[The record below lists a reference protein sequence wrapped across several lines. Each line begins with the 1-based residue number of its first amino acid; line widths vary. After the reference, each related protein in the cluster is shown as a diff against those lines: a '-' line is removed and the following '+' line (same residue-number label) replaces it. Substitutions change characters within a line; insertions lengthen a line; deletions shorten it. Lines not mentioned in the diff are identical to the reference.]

1 MNDMHD
7 KIFFFPHPY
16 LRDRQL
22 DTIRRWP
29 PNEVC
34 NPEIAVNRVGAQVP
48 KNKATQVKV
57 KRPWKQILPL
67 LNIKIRPK
75 SAPLNSVVYVWGGL
89 IASGAFIVDID
100 NPWSLVGYNLRAMS
114 LYRWIIKNILLSK
127 RCKEIRC
134 MSESCQLSLKEL
146 FGEKVYLK
154 ANVHYPKISQA
165 IHEIPATYGE
175 CRFLFVGTQ
184 FELKGGEVLLKAF
197 SRVYQRLGTGQ
208 LDIITHLPKKFETLV
223 KSCPGIH
230 IHPAQ
235 FTREHIHQE
244 FMTKANVLIHP
255 TYVDSFGMVILEAL
269 SYGLAVIA
277 TDIYAIHEMVR
288 QNENGVLLTPP
299 ISIWNGVMPSK
310 YYYQLSTINQHIQ
323 NIDTRLFE
331 SQLEAAIERFIVDET
346 WQVSARKNSIKI
358 MKERFAC

>member
-1 MNDMHD
+1 MDNIQI
-7 KIFFFPHPY
+7 KVFFYPHPY

-29 PNEVC
+29 VSNIC

-48 KNKATQVKV
+48 KSKAVQVKI

-67 LNIKIRPK
+67 LNIKFRPK
-75 SAPLNSVVYVWGGL
+75 SAPLSSVVYVWGGL
-89 IASGAFIVDID
+89 IASGAFIIDID

-134 MSESCQLSLKEL
+134 MSESCRLSLKEL
-146 FGEKVYLK
+146 FGEQVYLK
-154 ANVHYPKISQA
+154 ASVHYPKISQVV
-165 IHEIPATYGE
+165 HELPEISNE

-184 FELKGGEVLLKAF
+184 FELKGGEALLKAF
-197 SRVYQRLGTGQ
+197 SRVYQRLGTGH
-208 LDIITHLPKKFETLV
+208 LDIITHLPEKFESLA

-235 FTREHIHQE
+235 FTREQIHQE
-244 FMTKANVLIHP
+244 FMTKADVLIHP

-277 TDIYAIHEMVR
+277 TDIYAIHEMVWP
-288 QNENGVLLTPP
+288 NENGTLLTPP

-310 YYYQLSTINQHIQ
+310 YYYHLSSINQHIQ
-323 NIDTRLFE
+323 NSDTKLFE
-331 SQLEAAIERFIVDET
+331 SQLEAAIEKFIVDET
-346 WQVSARKNSIKI
+346 WRISARKNSIKI
-358 MKERFAC
+358 IKERFAC